1 MKHFFF
7 CCLIFLSMGSYG
19 QSFADPAFAQVNITD
34 NAGADINEFALPL
47 GGVYTLAVP
56 ILNLSTTTALPA
68 GSCKVKIG
76 LGSKLILDP
85 DFNLG
90 NTTTSGF
97 FSWTATEQGGQ
108 VQLTG
113 DLITNL
119 PAGYNTVMLIKVKG
133 SVLGNSTITS
143 NFLVTNHN
151 TPTILSDE
159 DPSNN
164 TSFMPYTIVL
174 PIPVDFTGIKARRD
188 VCNIN
193 VQFSAENE
201 INVARYEV
209 EASKDGIGFSTIGQV
224 AANRSINYQY
234 LFAISAATESAAL
247 RIRVKS
253 VDWDGKFQYTPVV
266 TVRANCKGDLAVQ
279 LYPNP
284 LPQQKTKLTID
295 AVSGQFNGRYTIVLS
310 DALGRVLRTGT
321 VDLTNT
327 QQWVYDAGHL
337 AAGHYILQVQSAAT
351 GDKPLVLR
359 FQKL

>member
-1 MKHFFF
+1 MKHFFL
-7 CCLIFLSMGSYG
+7 CCLILLSLGSYG
-19 QSFADPAFAQVNITD
+19 QSFADPAFAQINITD
-34 NAGADINEFALPL
+34 NTGIDINEFALPQ
-47 GGVYTLAVP
+47 GGIYTLTVP

-76 LGSKLILDP
+76 LGSKLVLDP

-90 NTTTSGF
+90 NTNTSSF

-113 DLITNL
+113 DLVANL
-119 PAGYNTVMLIKVKG
+119 PAGYNTMMLIRVKG

-174 PIPVDFTGIKARRD
+174 PIPVDFTSIKAQRD
-188 VCNIN
+188 GCHIN

-201 INVARYEV
+201 INVARYEI
-209 EASKDGIGFSTIGQV
+209 EASKDGINFSTIGQV
-224 AANRSINYQY
+224 AAIRSINYQY
-234 LFAISAATESAAL
+234 RFAITAATESDAL

-253 VDWDGKFQYTPVV
+253 VDRDGKVQYTPVV
-266 TVRANCKGDLAVQ
+266 SVRANCRGSLAVQ

-284 LPQQKTKLTID
+284 LPQPKTKLTID
-295 AVSGQFNGRYTIVLS
+295 AISGQFNGRYNLVLL
-310 DALGRVLRTGT
+310 DAVGRTLRNST
-321 VDLTNT
+321 VTLVNA
-327 QQWVYDAGHL
+327 QQFIYDAGHL
-337 AAGHYILQVQSAAT
+337 AAGHYMLQWQSADMGGT
-351 GDKPLVLR
+351 PLLLR